1 MTKWLQQREVVV
13 LALLVALIAVIGVI
27 NNSFLEPKSLLSML
41 NTSLILMLLATGEM
55 FVILT
60 RGIDVSVGA
69 MMGLA
74 AVVLGLA
81 LNAGMSLWLAI
92 PLTLLVGLALGAING
107 VGVAVVR
114 IPPIIMTLGALGV
127 YRGAM
132 LILTG
137 GSWIE
142 TIPQSI
148 KTLAGMKVFEVSVFA
163 IATLLIIL
171 LTTFLL
177 RHIRQARYFYY
188 VGDNEDGAFMLGIP
202 VRPTQTVAYALSGL
216 FAGAAAVIFVG
227 QIGFV
232 PMQTGYGQELNAIAA
247 GVLGGINLSGGVGT
261 PISALI
267 GALFLTVINSALVFL
282 KVPAFWNNA
291 IAGAILLIV
300 VLIDF
305 RVRVAVEA
313 RQRQQRAHVRH
324 ETSATIQ
331 PLLSPEEAS

>member
-1 MTKWLQQREVVV
+1 MTKLLQRRETVV
-13 LALLVALIAVIGVI
+13 LLLLVALIVVIGLI
-27 NNSFLEPKSLLSML
+27 NPSFWEPKSLFSML
-41 NTSLILMLLATGEM
+41 NTSLILILLATGEM

-69 MMGLA
+69 MMGLS

-81 LNAGMSLWLAI
+81 LNAGVPLGLAI
-92 PLTLLVGLALGAING
+92 PLTLVVGFLLGAVNG
-107 VGVAVVR
+107 VGVAFVR

-127 YRGAM
+127 YRGMM

-142 TIPQSI
+142 TIPQNI
-148 KTLAGMKVFEVSVFA
+148 KTLAGWKVFEVGAFA
-163 IATLLIIL
+163 IATLLIVL

-177 RHIRQARYFYY
+177 RRIRRARYFYY

-202 VRPTQTVAYALSGL
+202 VRPTQAVAYALSGL

-247 GVLGGINLSGGVGT
+247 GVLGGINLSGGVGS

-267 GALFLTVINSALVFL
+267 GGIFLTVINSALVFL

-300 VLIDF
+300 VLVDF
-305 RVRVAVEA
+305 RVRVAVET
-313 RQRQQRAHVRH
+313 RQRQQRASVRR
-324 ETSATIQ
+324 ETNMARQ
-331 PLLSPEEAS
+331 PSITPEES

>member
-1 MTKWLQQREVVV
+1 ML
-13 LALLVALIAVIGVI
+13 LLVLLIVVIGLI
-27 NNSFLEPKSLLSML
+27 NPSFWDPKSLLSML
-41 NTSLILMLLATGEM
+41 NTSLILILLATGEM

-81 LNAGMSLWLAI
+81 LNAGVPLWLAI
-92 PLTLLVGLALGAING
+92 PLALLVGFGLGMING
-107 VGVAVVR
+107 IGVAFVR
-114 IPPIIMTLGALGV
+114 VPPIIMTLGALGV
-127 YRGAM
+127 YRGMM

-148 KTLAGMKVFEVSVFA
+148 KTLAGAKLAEVSVFA
-163 IATLLIIL
+163 ITTLLVVL
-171 LTTFLL
+171 LTTLLL
-177 RHIRQARYFYY
+177 RRIRQARYFYY

-202 VRPTQTVAYALSGL
+202 VHRTQAIAYALSGL
-216 FAGAAAVIFVG
+216 FAGMAAVIFVG

-247 GVLGGINLSGGVGT
+247 GVLGGINLAGGVGT
-261 PISALI
+261 PVSALI
-267 GALFLTVINSALVFL
+267 GGLFLTVINSALVFL

-300 VLIDF
+300 VLVDF
-305 RVRVAVEA
+305 RVRVAVEL
-313 RQRQQRAHVRH
+313 RQRQQRANVRR
-324 ETSATIQ
+324 EANAAAPQS
-331 PLLSPEEAS
+331 LLSEESR